1 MQGLHRRLLPCGGV
15 GTDSGPLPELWRERP
30 DLYDY
35 SLRGARLLMPTWGC
49 ESAPGGAGKV
59 RADRIQ
65 RGCRA
70 LLRLGPTHT
79 CRASPSRNTVTD
91 LHSLAGCRG
100 VGIKDPL
107 LASSPFAMVAT
118 KSTMKATPSIYQP
131 LHPVTG
137 V

>member
-1 MQGLHRRLLPCGGV
+1 MQGLHRRILPCGGV

-70 LLRLGPTHT
+70 LLRLGPTHLQGLT
-79 CRASPSRNTVTD
+79 KPKYSHRLALARRLPWCR
-91 LHSLAGCRG
+91 H
-100 VGIKDPL
+100 
-107 LASSPFAMVAT
+107 
-118 KSTMKATPSIYQP
+118 
-131 LHPVTG
+131 
-137 V
+137 